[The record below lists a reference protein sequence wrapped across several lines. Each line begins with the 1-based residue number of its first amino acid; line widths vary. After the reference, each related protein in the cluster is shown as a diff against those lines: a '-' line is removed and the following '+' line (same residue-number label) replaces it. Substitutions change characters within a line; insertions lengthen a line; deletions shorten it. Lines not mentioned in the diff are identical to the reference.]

1 MGHGAPFYYFFKS
14 GVWGRAEDQ
23 QEVVEEWPTIQEQPA
38 AALRWLGR
46 YSDLNGSRRTLLLL
60 FQIRGLGQSRRPARS
75 SGRVA
80 DHPGATGRGTSVAW
94 ALCVNLSCSSC
105 N

>member
-1 MGHGAPFYYFFKS
+1 MGHGAPFHYFFKS

-46 YSDLNGSRRTLLLL
+46 YAST
-60 FQIRGLGQSRRPARS
+60 
-75 SGRVA
+75 
-80 DHPGATGRGTSVAW
+80 
-94 ALCVNLSCSSC
+94 
-105 N
+105 